1 MTPSTLLRFFCLCVL
16 LWVGRL
22 FRINCT
28 PGLCSPPSVCERRT
42 SRNLY
47 LLALVYS
54 RKLPSWWNP
63 GFGVFTR
70 INCTV
75 AVGVAVV
82 VVVVLVHHM
91 FLLLMTNRRL
101 SLAMTPRYGF
111 RFTSVARRV
120 WETQKEG
127 AKVFAPSRERGNIS
141 NPEHHR
147 LKSAVFGGHM
157 WSFPGG

>member
-1 MTPSTLLRFFCLCVL
+1 
-16 LWVGRL
+16 
-22 FRINCT
+22 
-28 PGLCSPPSVCERRT
+28 
-42 SRNLY
+42 
-47 LLALVYS
+47 
-54 RKLPSWWNP
+54 
-63 GFGVFTR
+63 
-70 INCTV
+70 
-75 AVGVAVV
+75 
-82 VVVVLVHHM
+82 M

-147 LKSAVFGGHM
+147 LKSAFFGGICDGSQEGKVGREIIFGKVGCFCWM
-157 WSFPGG
+157 L